1 MGWDETSGLK
11 KISYPS
17 QTRLLNLN
25 TVPLR
30 MGRDRYPKKP
40 VRLSSLLVLLT
51 YCLCASLV
59 VLLVVL
65 WLIIM
70 SRRIHDPELGRSD
83 SEEVEIE
90 TRVLVKRLFQ
100 TRFRLA
106 LEQLP
111 PPTKN
116 RSRRSS
122 SSSSQGTSIDGGCP
136 ICLEDFEEGEAC
148 QVIPECNHIFHLPC
162 IGGWLVKKQICP
174 VRRRLLLP
182 RRKACK
188 FPIPLY
194 WTVYSHVEIPY
205 PVSARGEMQI

>member
-1 MGWDETSGLK
+1 
-11 KISYPS
+11 
-17 QTRLLNLN
+17 
-25 TVPLR
+25 
-30 MGRDRYPKKP
+30 MGRDGYPKKP
-40 VRLSSLLVLLT
+40 VVIPTRTPYLL
-51 YCLCASLV
+51 LCASLV

-116 RSRRSS
+116 RSRRS

-194 WTVYSHVEIPY
+194 
-205 PVSARGEMQI
+205 